1 MKIIAQQKLEN
12 YVQYLIIA
20 DGFSLNYFL
29 VLIYEQNKKTGKKQ
43 RVINKLCSILTGIT
57 SFFSS
62 VFSWFGK
69 MISPQYLA
77 TA

>member
-29 VLIYEQNKKTGKKQ
+29 VLIYEQKKKTGKKQ
-43 RVINKLCSILTGIT
+43 RVINKL
-57 SFFSS
+57 
-62 VFSWFGK
+62 
-69 MISPQYLA
+69 
-77 TA
+77 